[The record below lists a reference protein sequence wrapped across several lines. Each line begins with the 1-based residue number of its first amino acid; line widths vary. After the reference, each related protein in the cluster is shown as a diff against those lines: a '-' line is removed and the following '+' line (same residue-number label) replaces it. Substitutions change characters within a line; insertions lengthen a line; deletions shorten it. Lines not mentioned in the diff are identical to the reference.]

1 MTTIAAETPTEA
13 PEIKPWRT
21 LADLIVTI
29 RPDWTVEA
37 VADVLHRCR
46 NLKTKAE
53 LVDIGT
59 RVAASYRK
67 FETPRSIGMVAAG
80 LVEL

>member
-1 MTTIAAETPTEA
+1 MTTIAAEAPAAAEMTP
-13 PEIKPWRT
+13 WNN
-21 LADLIVTI
+21 LAGLIVTI

-46 NLKTKAE
+46 NLKSAAE
-53 LVDIGT
+53 LVEIGT
-59 RVAASYRK
+59 RVASSYRQ

>member
-1 MTTIAAETPTEA
+1 MTTITAEAPAAAEEM
-13 PEIKPWRT
+13 KPWHN
-21 LADLIVTI
+21 LAGLIVAI
-29 RPDWTVEA
+29 RPDWTIET

-46 NLKTKAE
+46 NLKTPAE
-53 LVDIGT
+53 LVEIGT
-59 RVAASYRK
+59 RVASSYRK